1 MALIVGNP
9 LINLAAGTPFADQIF
24 GLGGSDT
31 LLGGD
36 GDDYMRGDNLATG
49 APAPFPNVPG
59 NDWMDG
65 GNGND
70 RMFGDAG
77 DDTMFGGNGNDYLD
91 GGTGADNMNGGAG
104 DDVYV
109 VDSVADVTTE
119 GFGGGIDTIVSSVN
133 RTLGANFENL
143 TLTGAATSGVGN
155 SQDNILQGNALGNFL
170 SGQAGNDTLYGWGGN
185 DLLLGDSG
193 NDSLYGGDG
202 DDNLNGGSEADL
214 LVGGMGRDIQT
225 GGTGNDVF
233 RFLSVAESPA
243 GAMRDVITD
252 FNGLGFA
259 PGDRIDLSAIDANL
273 ALPGDQAFAAA
284 QISYVGGIL
293 RADVLFGADLE
304 IQLAGA
310 PGVVIGGVFSD
321 IVM

>member
-1 MALIVGNP
+1 MALINGTFFNNF
-9 LINLAAGTPFADQIF
+9 LAGTPLADQIF
-24 GLGGSDT
+24 GFGGNDT

-36 GDDYMRGDNLATG
+36 GDDYMRGDNSATG

-77 DDTMFGGNGNDYLD
+77 NDTMFGGAGNDYLD
-91 GGTGADNMNGGAG
+91 GGTGVDNMNGGAG
-104 DDVYV
+104 NDVYV
-109 VDSVADVTTE
+109 VDNALDVTTE
-119 GFGGGIDTIVSSVN
+119 FAGGGTDTVVSSVN
-133 RTLGANFENL
+133 RTLGANLENL
-143 TLTGAATSGVGN
+143 TLTGAATNGIGN
-155 SQDNILQGNALGNFL
+155 GLDNVMYGNALGNFL
-170 SGQAGNDTLYGWGGN
+170 SGLAGNDVLFGLGGN

-202 DDNLNGGSEADL
+202 NDTLNGGADGDL

-225 GGTGNDVF
+225 GGTGNDTF

-243 GAMRDVITD
+243 GALRDVITD
-252 FNGLGFA
+252 FNGAGIFL
-259 PGDRIDLSAIDANL
+259 GDRIDLSGIDANL
-273 ALPGDQAFAAA
+273 FLLGNQAFAAA

-310 PGVVIGGVFSD
+310 PGVVIGGAFSD

>member
-1 MALIVGNP
+1 MALITGNF
-9 LINLAAGTPFADQIF
+9 LNNFLGGTPFADQIF
-24 GLGGSDT
+24 GYGGSDT

-36 GDDYMRGDNLATG
+36 GDDYMRGDNLANG

-70 RMFGDAG
+70 RMYGDAG
-77 DDTMFGGNGNDYLD
+77 NDTMFGGNGNDYLD
-91 GGTGADNMNGGAG
+91 GGTGVDNMNGGAG
-104 DDVYV
+104 NDVYV
-109 VDSVADVTTE
+109 VDNVADVTTE

-143 TLTGAATSGVGN
+143 TLTGAATTGIGN
-155 SQDNILQGNALGNFL
+155 GLNNVMYGNTLNNYLNGL
-170 SGQAGNDTLYGWGGN
+170 AGNDTLFGLGGN
-185 DLLLGDSG
+185 DLLVGDSG

-252 FNGLGFA
+252 FNGLGIFA
-259 PGDRIDLSAIDANL
+259 GDRIDLSAIDANL
-273 ALPGDQAFAAA
+273 LLAGDQAFAAA

-310 PGVVIGGVFSD
+310 PGIVIGGAFSD